1 MRVLI
6 FCTLFFMI
14 LFSCKKVNRELVE
27 ERYSVGIVST
37 EVISYTSTKAVI
49 KVRFFVLD
57 SRNNGKLILENISN
71 NLFPEFDDL
80 TLDSVNRITTPF
92 KGNSSVAILVTN
104 KYYQISYESFNYEP
118 YIRKILRSCAPT
130 NEVLLSEVGLKSD
143 VLSIINPGFTR
154 NALELDLPLAA
165 MMNDNNSDEF
175 GNYLNYEPQDSLYL
189 FKAVDSLINYMN
201 TNATCQNKNII
212 ISGSGTYGPSEL
224 AFLRNKAILNN
235 VTFHDFGYGDLSSIT
250 GGVQSGSLNLL
261 LIGSRLN
268 DIMTGNFECF
278 ESVWTDSVIFNHFQ
292 SGGTYSNS
300 FKIKLTTNYETIEVP
315 IKFSYYIKP

>member
-1 MRVLI
+1 
-6 FCTLFFMI
+6 MI

-71 NLFPEFDDL
+71 NIFPEFDDL

-92 KGNSSVAILVTN
+92 KGNSSVAILVTD
-104 KYYQISYESFNYEP
+104 KYYKISYESFNYES

-154 NALELDLPLAA
+154 NALELDLPLAE
-165 MMNDNNSDEF
+165 MMNNND
-175 GNYLNYEPQDSLYL
+175 YYEPIDSLFL
-189 FKAVDSLINYMN
+189 CKAIDSLINYMN
-201 TNATCQNKNII
+201 NNGDCQNKNII
-212 ISGSGTYGPSEL
+212 IFGGENSGYYEQFYDL
-224 AFLRNKAILNN
+224 NLLYNKAILNN
-235 VTFHDFGYGDLSSIT
+235 VTFHDFGYGQLSPIT

-261 LIGSRLN
+261 LMGSRLN